1 MAPTPTRTA
10 PARSTALDAVV
21 AQLEELRTSLLARI
35 PGTVL
40 TVLDRDFR
48 MLVTFGP
55 GWGGPETAAW
65 ASGRPMSD
73 VLGEPALVVACEEY
87 RAVLAGETRAFAMP
101 LDGERSQW
109 ITAQPI
115 GGEDGTVEGILTISW
130 DQSEAQ
136 RAEALYRVLAENS
149 TDLVTRHDMD
159 GRYLYVSPSM
169 EVLGGWRPEELLGE
183 CCFDLMHPDDMG
195 QVRAALAGAFE
206 MGGVVT
212 LESRFRRRDG
222 SYVWV
227 ESTCRAAPVRAQD
240 GIAEIQ
246 CSTRDITERRRAEAE
261 LGRRLAQQ
269 SAVARL
275 GELALRR
282 PGLAALQDEACRMV
296 AATLDVELVYSL
308 EHVEGS
314 RMLVRA
320 GVGWPD
326 GMIGSEL
333 DVRSFGGASPGSRY
347 ADGAVVIDD
356 LPSDTSLRGR
366 PLRAAGVISTATVLI
381 GKRDAPL
388 GLLGAH
394 TRRPRRF
401 APEDLDFL
409 HAVAHVLAGAIERD
423 ATEERIRYD
432 ALHDALTGL
441 PNRTLLLDRLR
452 IALARSQRDGT
463 TVALLF
469 LDLDR
474 LKVLNDSL
482 GHHAGD
488 ELLCAVGPRLADVLR
503 ASDTVAR
510 FGGDEFAVLLEGL
523 DDARDATRV
532 AERIVSAFEL
542 PFTIAGEPRF
552 GSASVGVVIAD
563 PAVPREPAEL
573 LSDADAAMY
582 RAKERGRGRF
592 EVFDAGLRERITSRL
607 QLEQDLRR
615 ALDGEG
621 RLWVAYQPFWT
632 LPECRLAGVEALV
645 RWEHPTR
652 GSIPPSE
659 FIPVAEES
667 GLIVDLGARVLREA
681 CAEVARLRSDTPEA
695 GLALTVNLSARQ
707 VAQPDIVDTVAHVLA
722 ETGLPPAA
730 LGLEITEGLLLEET
744 PATALTIVALQR
756 LGVRLILDD
765 FGTGYSSL
773 RYLQRYPL
781 DGLKIDRSFVAGLGE
796 DGDGDGAIVQAILG
810 MAGALGMRVIPEGVE
825 TPGQLRR
832 LASLGCDFVQGFH
845 LSAPLT
851 PAELETRL
859 RSGAKPDS

>member
-1 MAPTPTRTA
+1 MAPVSTRSA
-10 PARSTALDAVV
+10 PARATALEAVV
-21 AQLEELRTSLLARI
+21 AQFEGLRTSLLSRI
-35 PGTVL
+35 PSTVL
-40 TVLDRDFR
+40 TVMDPDFR

-55 GWGGPETAAW
+55 AWGDGGAAEW
-65 ASGRPMSD
+65 ATGRLMSE
-73 VLGEPALVVACEEY
+73 VLGEPALGVACAEY
-87 RAVLAGETRAFAMP
+87 RAVLAGETREFAMP
-101 LDGERSQW
+101 LSGERSQW

-115 GGEDGTVEGILTISW
+115 RAEDGTVEGILAVSW
-130 DQSEAQ
+130 DQTETH

-169 EVLGGWRPEELLGE
+169 EMLGGWCPEELLGE
-183 CCFDLMHPDDMG
+183 CCFDFMHPDDVEA
-195 QVRAALAGAFE
+195 VRAVLSGAFE
-206 MGGVVT
+206 DGSVVT
-212 LESRFRRRDG
+212 IESRFRRRDG

-227 ESTCRAAPVRAQD
+227 ESTGRAAPVCAPD
-240 GIAEIQ
+240 GIVEIQ
-246 CSTRDITERRRAEAE
+246 CSTRDISERRRADAE

-282 PGLAALQDEACRMV
+282 PGAAALQDEACRMV
-296 AATLDVELVYSL
+296 AATLDVDLVYSL
-308 EHVEGS
+308 EHVEGA
-314 RMLVRA
+314 RMLVR
-320 GVGWPD
+320 GGYGWPE
-326 GMIGSEL
+326 GMVGSEIE
-333 DVRSFGGASPGSRY
+333 VRSFGGSIPGSRY

-356 LPSDTSLRGR
+356 LPSDTTLRGR
-366 PLRAAGVISTATVLI
+366 QLRAAGVISSATVLI

-394 TRRPRRF
+394 TCQPRRF
-401 APEDLDFL
+401 LPEDLDFL
-409 HAVAHVLAGAIERD
+409 HAVAYVIAGAIERD

-452 IALARSQRDGT
+452 VALTRSQRDGT
-463 TVALLF
+463 VVALLF

-488 ELLCAVGPRLADVLR
+488 ELLCGVGPRLAAVLR

-510 FGGDEFAVLLEGL
+510 FGGDEFAILLEGL
-523 DDARDATRV
+523 ESACDATNV

-563 PAVPREPAEL
+563 PARPREPAEL

-592 EVFDAGLRERITSRL
+592 EVFDAGLRDRITSRL
-607 QLEQDLRR
+607 RLEQDLRR

-621 RLWVAYQPFWT
+621 RLWNAYQPLWT
-632 LPECRLAGVEALV
+632 LPDCRLAGVEALV
-645 RWEHPTR
+645 RWEHPSR
-652 GSIPPSE
+652 GSIAPSE

-681 CAEVARLRSDTPEA
+681 CAQVARLRAITPA
-695 GLALTVNLSARQ
+695 ADLSLTVNLSARQ
-707 VAQPDIVDTVAHVLA
+707 VAEPDIVDTVSGVLK
-722 ETGLPPAA
+722 ETGLPAGA
-730 LGLEITEGLLLEET
+730 LGLEITEGLLLEDT
-744 PATALTIVALQR
+744 PATGQTIVALQD

-796 DGDGDGAIVQAILG
+796 DGEGDGAIVQAILG

-825 TPGQLRR
+825 TDGQLRR
-832 LASLGCDFVQGFH
+832 LIALGCEFVQGFH
-845 LSAPLT
+845 LSVPLT
-851 PAELETRL
+851 PAQLETRL
-859 RSGAKPDS
+859 RTGGRPDR